1 MSHISNHFPPKTS
14 SFSNIPVSVND
25 VIILV
30 HQSKSSADLGLLP
43 LLLRGT
49 EPVPGYCEFC
59 TVFRICHFSSI
70 LIVTI
75 LIHTFLPHT
84 YAVKDFC

>member
-30 HQSKSSADLGLLP
+30 QPHLP
-43 LLLRGT
+43 QQPPLYQGPKQMLLRLGVRSFFVCKPHH
-49 EPVPGYCEFC
+49 PVLSY
-59 TVFRICHFSSI
+59 
-70 LIVTI
+70 
-75 LIHTFLPHT
+75 FL
-84 YAVKDFC
+84 F